1 MNKGKFATMVV
12 SLFVALVLGLALAP
26 APLAQAQG
34 DDPTDGWTKHDIDLN
49 LGQAEGV
56 YVHDMDSDGDP
67 DIVAAGSNADDV
79 VWYEAPADPTDPW
92 IKHNIDLN
100 LDGAYGVYVHD
111 IDADGNPDVVATG
124 LGDNAVV
131 WYEAPAGPFGT
142 WTKHN
147 IDLSLAGAWEIHVH
161 DIDSD
166 GDPDVVATGYLAYD
180 VVWYEA
186 PDNPTGP
193 WTKHSID
200 LNLDGAHG
208 VYVHDIDAD
217 GNPDVVATGYL
228 ADDVVWYEAPD
239 NPTSPWTKHN
249 IDTSLDGAYRVYV
262 HDIDSDGDLDVAAS
276 GAIAGD
282 VVWYEAPVNP
292 TGPWTR
298 HAIDTDLW
306 GASDVCVHDIDAD
319 GNPDVVATGT
329 HADDVLWYEA
339 SAGPTGKWIKHNI
352 DVNLD
357 GAYEVYVHDIDSD
370 GDPDIVATGYNAD
383 DVVWY
388 RIEWESYKTGYFPA
402 GDVCDLFDDH
412 KAEGTVYMYGAA
424 FKRAPNP
431 SGSWDALYEAHYI
444 DTSLVGARHV
454 CVHDINADGNPDVV
468 ATAYYGP
475 GVVWYEAPAGPTGTW
490 TKHNID
496 SSPSGAYGVAVHD
509 IDSDGNPDVV
519 AARDTDATVVWYKAP
534 ADPTDA
540 WTKYDIDSSL
550 IGAYGVAVHDIDS
563 DGNPDVVAARDTDDV
578 VWYKAPADPT
588 GTWTKRNIDSSL
600 IGAYGV
606 AVHDIDG
613 DGDPDVIATGF
624 AVDDV
629 VWYEAPADPITAWT
643 KHYIDVDLDGAR
655 GVYVYDIDRDG
666 NPDVVAT
673 GDTGDTVVW
682 YKAPA
687 DPTTAWTKHTI
698 DTELYDASGVY
709 VYDMDADG
717 DPDIVATG
725 FAVDDVVWYEA
736 PADPTTAWTRH
747 NIDVNLDGAHGVY
760 VHDMDADGDPDVVAA
775 GYYAS
780 DVVWY
785 EASSWTKHYTD
796 VDLYAAS
803 AVYVHDIDADGDPDI
818 VATGF
823 GYAVV
828 WYEAPAD
835 PTAGWIKHNIDL
847 HLDGAHGVYVHDMDS
862 DGDPDVVAAGYN
874 ADDVVWYEAPANP
887 TTGWTKHSIDTNLD
901 GANEVYVHDIDSDG
915 DPDVVVAA
923 GSDADDVVWFEA
935 PADPT
940 ATWTRHN
947 IDVNLDGANE
957 VYVHDIDSDGD
968 PDVVATGLGDYDVVW
983 YEAPADPDKGW
994 TKHDIDVDLD
1004 SARGVYVHDI
1014 DSDGDPDVVV
1024 AAGSDADDVVWFEAP
1039 ADPTTAWTKH
1049 TIDTELYDASRVYV
1063 YDMDADGDP
1072 DIVATGHYAYDVV
1085 WYEAPRD
1092 PTDPWT
1098 KHNIDVNLDGA
1109 LGVYVCDM
1117 DSDGNPDVV
1126 ATASFL
1132 DDVVWYEF
1140 PQMGG
1145 KDYQVI
1151 FWEGTATKRQ
1161 TEIVTAQ
1168 DGTVK
1173 SQYTFTGTDGPG
1185 TWYAGVY
1192 DATYDPSEYSD
1203 NLIWGDTF
1211 EVQPDISAWID
1222 PIDFGSVA
1230 TGSSSDET
1238 TTIYNYGSVA
1248 LTVNNIIR
1256 ASGSDEF
1263 TYVGPPTAFYIE
1275 PGDSEVITI
1284 RFAPTSGGAK
1294 SATFNVNS
1302 NDPDEPD
1309 VTFDVSGNG
1318 NSPPVANDDA
1328 YIADKDTTLNV
1339 LAPGVLA
1346 NDSDPEGDMLRAIKV
1361 TDPSHGTLTLNSD
1374 GSFTYTPEADF
1385 CGPDTF
1391 TYKANDGDLDSNI
1404 ATVTIAVYALWDVVM
1419 DWNINM
1425 LDVIQVGNHWGEEGD
1440 KGWIR
1445 EDVDDNGKINM
1456 LDVIMIGN
1464 HWGE

>member
-698 DTELYDASGVY
+698 DTELYDAS
-709 VYDMDADG
+709 
-717 DPDIVATG
+717 
-725 FAVDDVVWYEA
+725 
-736 PADPTTAWTRH
+736 
-747 NIDVNLDGAHGVY
+747 
-760 VHDMDADGDPDVVAA
+760 
-775 GYYAS
+775 
-780 DVVWY
+780 
-785 EASSWTKHYTD
+785 
-796 VDLYAAS
+796 
-803 AVYVHDIDADGDPDI
+803 
-818 VATGF
+818 
-823 GYAVV
+823 
-828 WYEAPAD
+828 
-835 PTAGWIKHNIDL
+835 
-847 HLDGAHGVYVHDMDS
+847 
-862 DGDPDVVAAGYN
+862 
-874 ADDVVWYEAPANP
+874 
-887 TTGWTKHSIDTNLD
+887 
-901 GANEVYVHDIDSDG
+901 
-915 DPDVVVAA
+915 
-923 GSDADDVVWFEA
+923 
-935 PADPT
+935 
-940 ATWTRHN
+940 
-947 IDVNLDGANE
+947 
-957 VYVHDIDSDGD
+957 
-968 PDVVATGLGDYDVVW
+968 
-983 YEAPADPDKGW
+983 
-994 TKHDIDVDLD
+994 
-1004 SARGVYVHDI
+1004 
-1014 DSDGDPDVVV
+1014 
-1024 AAGSDADDVVWFEAP
+1024 
-1039 ADPTTAWTKH
+1039 
-1049 TIDTELYDASRVYV
+1049 RVYV